1 MIHCLIAD
9 DEVIAHQIL
18 EQYIIQTEGLTLVA
32 KCRNA
37 MEAFAKLQQH
47 KVDLIFL
54 DIEMPLVNG
63 ISFLKTLTDPP
74 KVIFTTAY
82 AEYAL
87 QGYELNVVDY
97 LLKPFSYERFAQAVG
112 KVKSLAASDELRAAR
127 GEMAASDEQ
136 RASSKEMDC
145 LVVKEKEGL
154 LRIPFSEI
162 FYIEGSRD
170 YMKIVTPERKYLVHL
185 TMKKLEEML
194 PAGKFIRTHKSFIVS
209 VSKIKVV
216 KTGEVIL
223 ADQQVIPVSG
233 HYKEGV
239 VRSFGG

>member
-18 EQYIIQTEGLTLVA
+18 EQYILQTEGLTLVA

-63 ISFLKTLTDPP
+63 IVFLKTLPDPP
-74 KVIFTTAY
+74 RVIFTTAY

-112 KVKSLAASDELRAAR
+112 KVKALGGQVGAGDQGER
-127 GEMAASDEQ
+127 GDF
-136 RASSKEMDC
+136 

-154 LRIPFSEI
+154 LRVAFSDI
-162 FYIEGSRD
+162 LYIEGSRD
-170 YMKIVTPERKYLVHL
+170 YVKVVTPERRYLVHL
-185 TMKKLEEML
+185 TMKKLEELL
-194 PAGKFIRTHKSFIVS
+194 PPGKFIRTHKSYIVA
-209 VSKIKVV
+209 VSKIKIV
-216 KTGEVIL
+216 KTAELVL
-223 ADQQVIPVSG
+223 ADQQVVPVSG
-233 HYKEGV
+233 HYKESV

>member
-18 EQYIIQTEGLTLVA
+18 EQYILQTEGLTLVA

-63 ISFLKTLTDPP
+63 ITFLKTLANPP

-112 KVKSLAASDELRAAR
+112 KVSPAVSGEPRAVSQGQVKG
-127 GEMAASDEQ
+127 GEMGE
-136 RASSKEMDC
+136 EF

-154 LRIPFSEI
+154 LRIAFSEI
-162 FYIEGSRD
+162 LYIEGSRD

-185 TMKKLEEML
+185 TMKKLEELL
-194 PAGKFIRTHKSFIVS
+194 PAGKFIRTHKSYIVA
-209 VSKIKVV
+209 VSKIKIV
-216 KTGEVIL
+216 KTAELVL
-223 ADQQVIPVSG
+223 VDQQAIPVSG

-239 VRSFGG
+239 VQRFGG

>member
-18 EQYIIQTEGLTLVA
+18 EQYILQTEGLTLVA

-47 KVDLIFL
+47 KIDLIFL

-63 ISFLKTLTDPP
+63 ITFLKTLPDPP

-97 LLKPFSYERFAQAVG
+97 LLKPFSYERFFQAVG
-112 KVKSLAASDELRAAR
+112 KIKAVGAPGVSGAEAGGQALSEGGPVDA
-127 GEMAASDEQ
+127 
-136 RASSKEMDC
+136 

-154 LRIPFSEI
+154 LKIPFSDI
-162 FYIEGSRD
+162 LYIEGSRD
-170 YMKIVTPERKYLVHL
+170 YMKVVTPERKYLVHL
-185 TMKKLEEML
+185 TMKKLEELL
-194 PAGKFIRTHKSFIVS
+194 PPGKFIRTHKSYIVS
-209 VSKIKVV
+209 VSKIKIV
-216 KTGEVIL
+216 KTAELVL
-223 ADQQVIPVSG
+223 ADQQVVPVSG

-239 VRSFGG
+239 VQRFGG

>member
-18 EQYIIQTEGLTLVA
+18 EQYIVQTEGLVLVA

-37 MEAFAKLQQH
+37 MEAFARLQQH
-47 KVDLIFL
+47 KIDLIFL
-54 DIEMPLVNG
+54 DIGMPLVNG
-63 ISFLKTLTDPP
+63 ITFLKTLSDPP

-97 LLKPFSYERFAQAVG
+97 LLKPFSYERFSQAVE
-112 KVKSLAASDELRAAR
+112 KVKTLNTSTIVSPSQTLPDAADA
-127 GEMAASDEQ
+127 
-136 RASSKEMDC
+136 

-154 LRIPFSEI
+154 LRIPFSDI
-162 FYIEGSRD
+162 LYVEGSRD
-170 YMKIVTPERKYLVHL
+170 YMKIVTPTRRYLVHL
-185 TMKKLEEML
+185 TMKKLEELL
-194 PAGKFIRTHKSFIVS
+194 PPGKFIRTHKSYIVS
-209 VSKIKVV
+209 VSKIRIV
-216 KTGEVIL
+216 KTAELVL
-223 ADQQVIPVSG
+223 ADQQVVPVSG

>member
-63 ISFLKTLTDPP
+63 VTFLKTLTEPP

-112 KVKSLAASDELRAAR
+112 KVKSLATSYKLQTTRE
-127 GEMAASDEQ
+127 
-136 RASSKEMDC
+136 EMDF

-154 LRIPFSEI
+154 LRIPFSTI
-162 FYIEGSRD
+162 FYIEGARD
-170 YMKIVTPERKYLVHL
+170 YVRIVTAERKYLVHL

-194 PAGKFIRTHKSFIVS
+194 PVGGFIRTHKSFIVS
-209 VSKIKVV
+209 VSKIKIVR
-216 KTGEVIL
+216 TGEVVL

>member
-37 MEAFAKLQQH
+37 MEAYAKLQQH
-47 KVDLIFL
+47 KVDLVFL

-63 ISFLKTLTDPP
+63 ITFLKTLADPP

-112 KVKSLAASDELRAAR
+112 KVKGLMAGGAGASGLSGSGADR
-127 GEMAASDEQ
+127 GLGLEDAGSY
-136 RASSKEMDC
+136 

-162 FYIEGSRD
+162 FFIEGSRD

-216 KTGEVIL
+216 KTGEVVL

-239 VRSFGG
+239 VKSFGG

>member
-18 EQYIIQTEGLTLVA
+18 EQYIVQTEGLTLVA

-47 KVDLIFL
+47 KIDLIFL

-63 ISFLKTLTDPP
+63 ITFLKTLPDPP

-112 KVKSLAASDELRAAR
+112 KVSGGAAPVRESDEVVDA
-127 GEMAASDEQ
+127 
-136 RASSKEMDC
+136 

-154 LRIPFSEI
+154 LRIPLSEI
-162 FYIEGSRD
+162 LYIEGSRD
-170 YMKIVTPERKYLVHL
+170 YMKVVTPGRRYLVHL

-194 PAGKFIRTHKSFIVS
+194 PPGKFIRTHKSYIVS
-209 VSKIKVV
+209 VSKIKIV
-216 KTGEVIL
+216 KTAELVL
-223 ADQQVIPVSG
+223 ADQQVVPISG

-239 VRSFGG
+239 VKSFGG

>member
-63 ISFLKTLTDPP
+63 ISFLKTLADPP

-97 LLKPFSYERFAQAVG
+97 LLKPFSYERFVKAVG
-112 KVKSLAASDELRAAR
+112 KAGGEGASSYKLQAASGGDGRAASDELQAASGGEEKRAASYKLQ
-127 GEMAASDEQ
+127 AASGEG
-136 RASSKEMDC
+136 RAASW
-145 LVVKEKEGL
+145 
-154 LRIPFSEI
+154 
-162 FYIEGSRD
+162 
-170 YMKIVTPERKYLVHL
+170 
-185 TMKKLEEML
+185 
-194 PAGKFIRTHKSFIVS
+194 
-209 VSKIKVV
+209 
-216 KTGEVIL
+216 
-223 ADQQVIPVSG
+223 
-233 HYKEGV
+233 
-239 VRSFGG
+239 

>member
-63 ISFLKTLTDPP
+63 VAFLKTLPDPP

-87 QGYELNVVDY
+87 QGYELGVVDY
-97 LLKPFSYERFAQAVG
+97 LLKPFSYERFVQAVG
-112 KVKSLAASDELRAAR
+112 KVKDLAASDKPQASG
-127 GEMAASDEQ
+127 GETDY
-136 RASSKEMDC
+136 

-170 YMKIVTPERKYLVHL
+170 YMKIVTTERKYLVHL

-216 KTGEVIL
+216 KTGEVVL

-239 VRSFGG
+239 VRCFGG

>member
-18 EQYIIQTEGLTLVA
+18 EQYILQTEGLTLVA

-63 ISFLKTLTDPP
+63 ITFLKTLSDPP

-112 KVKSLAASDELRAAR
+112 KVNV
-127 GEMAASDEQ
+127 G
-136 RASSKEMDC
+136 SKEVEHEEEKF

-154 LRIPFSEI
+154 LRIAFSDI
-162 FYIEGSRD
+162 LYIEGSRD
-170 YMKIVTPERKYLVHL
+170 YMKIVTPERKHLVHL
-185 TMKKLEEML
+185 TMKKLEELL
-194 PAGKFIRTHKSFIVS
+194 PPEKFIRTHKSYIVA
-209 VSKIKVV
+209 VSRIKIVRTAELV
-216 KTGEVIL
+216 L
-223 ADQQVIPVSG
+223 SDQQVIPVSS